1 MLLVVIVLLVFG
13 LLMVYSASWDF
24 SLLMGKDPT
33 YIFGRQVL
41 WVLLGILA
49 AIIATFFDYHLYQ
62 KFLVPMWVG
71 TLLLLLAV
79 LVANEQRGGEFT
91 RMLLGNS
98 IQPSEMAK
106 AVIVIYLS
114 FWLYLRKDSI
124 NDVQIAY
131 VPLVMII
138 GITFGFILLQPDLS
152 AALTVLLL
160 GVILF
165 FLAGGDWKII
175 LLVFVL
181 VVLVGLP
188 LMYVYPTGR
197 ARINAYLTGLNNPL
211 ESSYHIQRSLEAV
224 VKGGWFGAGI
234 GQADTKFT
242 GLPLAPTD
250 SIFAVIAEETGIIGG
265 FFLVSLYVLF
275 IWRGL
280 VIAKNAPDQL
290 GSLIAFGLTAWIGS
304 EALMNMAV
312 IVGLLPFTGNAL
324 PLISAGGSSMVVTLT
339 SIGIIMNIS
348 RKSNR
353 KETAERSPHSAVV
366 DLRRRDG
373 RGRVSRPYRSCGSCG
388 CERFSSLGWRPWWHG
403 RSFGDETRYPLQIHI
418 CSRGPWCWAVKTTWK
433 SVETS

>member
-1 MLLVVIVLLVFG
+1 MGEGTFVTKQKGKINRTTSLRLPFDVPMLLAVVVLLVFG

-24 SLLMGKDPT
+24 SIAMGEGPT
-33 YIFGRQVL
+33 YIFGRQIL
-41 WVLLGILA
+41 WVLLGLTVA
-49 AIIATFFDYHLYQ
+49 TIASFIDYHLFQ
-62 KFLVPMWVG
+62 KILVPMWFG
-71 TLLLLLAV
+71 TLILLVAV
-79 LVANEQRGGEFT
+79 LIVNDPRSSEVT
-91 RMLLGNS
+91 RMLIGGS

-114 FWLYLRKDSI
+114 FWLHRRLDSI
-124 NDVQIAY
+124 NDIQIGLL
-131 VPLVMII
+131 PLVII
-138 GITFGFILLQPDLS
+138 LGVTFAFIMMQPDLS
-152 AALTVLLL
+152 AALTVLVL

-175 LLVFVL
+175 LLV
-181 VVLVGLP
+181 VVLALLVGIP

-197 ARINAYLTGLNNPL
+197 ERITSYLTSLNNPL

-224 VKGGWFGAGI
+224 VKGGWFGVGI

-250 SIFAVIAEETGIIGG
+250 SIYAVIVEETGILGG
-265 FFLVSLYVLF
+265 AFVVVLYIIL

-290 GSLIAFGLTAWIGS
+290 GSILGFGLTIWIAM

-324 PLISAGGSSMVVTLT
+324 PLVSAGGSSMVVTLT
-339 SIGIIMNIS
+339 AIGIIMNIS
-348 RKSNR
+348 RASAKQKPS
-353 KETAERSPHSAVV
+353 ERSPHRAVV

-373 RGRVSRPYRSCGSCG
+373 RGSVSRH
-388 CERFSSLGWRPWWHG
+388 ER
-403 RSFGDETRYPLQIHI
+403 T
-418 CSRGPWCWAVKTTWK
+418 
-433 SVETS
+433 